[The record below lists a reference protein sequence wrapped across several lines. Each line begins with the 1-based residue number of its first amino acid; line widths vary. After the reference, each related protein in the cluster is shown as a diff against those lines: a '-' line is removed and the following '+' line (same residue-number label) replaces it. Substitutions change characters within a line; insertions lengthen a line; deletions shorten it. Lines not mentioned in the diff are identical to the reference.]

1 MVQSTTPITTRVLQL
16 EVQIKLVS
24 YYARDETA
32 GSMTAMQGALE

>member
-1 MVQSTTPITTRVLQL
+1 MLQSMTPITTKVLQL
-16 EVQIKLVS
+16 EVHIKLMS